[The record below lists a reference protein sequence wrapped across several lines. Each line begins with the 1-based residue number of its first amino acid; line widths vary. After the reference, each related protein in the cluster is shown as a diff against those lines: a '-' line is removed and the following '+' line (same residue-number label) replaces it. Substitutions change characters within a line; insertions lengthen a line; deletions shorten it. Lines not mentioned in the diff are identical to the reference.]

1 MAKHMVARSVVVDAP
16 AKRIFDLVAAPS
28 RHPVL
33 DGSGTV
39 QGALFGPE
47 RLEPDAEFGMDM
59 KMLGLPY
66 RMTNRVVEFEEGR
79 LIAWKHVGS
88 HRWRYEFEELSAGGT
103 LVTETFDYSRGQV
116 AFYVLSGA
124 PARNARAIERTLERL
139 KEAAE
144 ADGAAEA

>member
-28 RHPVL
+28 RHPEI

-39 QGALFGPE
+39 QSALFGPE
-47 RLEPDAEFGMDM
+47 RLELDSEFGMDM

-66 RMTNRVVEFEEGR
+66 RMTNRVVEFEEGQ

-88 HRWRYEFEELSAGGT
+88 HRWRYEFEELPEGGT

-116 AFYVLSGA
+116 GFYILSGA
-124 PARNARAIERTLERL
+124 PARNARGIERTLERL
-139 KEAAE
+139 KELAE
-144 ADGAAEA
+144 AEEAAQA

>member
-16 AKRIFDLVAAPS
+16 AKRIFDLVAVPS
-28 RHPVL
+28 QHSVL

-39 QGALFGPE
+39 QGAHFGPD
-47 RLEPDAEFGMDM
+47 RLELGSEFGMDM

-79 LIAWKHVGS
+79 IIAWKHVGS
-88 HRWRYEFEELSAGGT
+88 HRWRYEFQELPEGGT

-116 AFYVLSGA
+116 GFYMLSGA
-124 PARNARAIERTLERL
+124 PARNAKAIERTLERL
-139 KEAAE
+139 KGVAEAAE
-144 ADGAAEA
+144 A

>member
-1 MAKHMVARSVVVDAP
+1 MPKHMVARSVVVDAP
-16 AKRIFDLVAAPS
+16 AKRIFDLVATPS
-28 RHPVL
+28 QHAVL

-39 QGALFGPE
+39 QGAQHGPE
-47 RLEPDAEFGMDM
+47 RLELGSEFGMDM

-88 HRWRYEFEELSAGGT
+88 HRWRYELRELPEGGT
-103 LVTETFDYSRGQV
+103 LVTETFDYSRGQT

-124 PARNARAIERTLERL
+124 PARNVRGIVRTLERL
-139 KEAAE
+139 KAAAE
-144 ADGAAEA
+144 AEEV

>member
-16 AKRIFDLVAAPS
+16 AKSIFDLVATPS
-28 RHPVL
+28 QHPVF

-39 QGALFGPE
+39 QQAHFGPE
-47 RLEPDAEFGMDM
+47 RLEPGAEFGMDM
-59 KMLGLPY
+59 RMLGLPY

-79 LIAWKHVGS
+79 LIAWRHVGS
-88 HRWRYEFEELSAGGT
+88 HRWRYEFEELAGGGT

-124 PARNARAIERTLERL
+124 PARNARGIERTLERL
-139 KEAAE
+139 RVAAE
-144 ADGAAEA
+144 AGGA